1 VTTAPLVSVVI
12 ATRNRRGW
20 LSETVASVRAQSD
33 ASFEILVVD
42 DASSDDTWSWLERE
56 QADGALRGF
65 RLREHGE
72 RSAARN
78 LGLAEARG
86 ELVMFLDDDDLLL
99 PGALARLARAL
110 VEHSDAV
117 AAVGARWDWSFEGNG
132 KGRRD
137 THVWVER
144 VRPVFHELLFGW
156 SAVSGQLLFRTAR
169 VRELGGYESTYI
181 PTEDRHL
188 WLRVSQL
195 GPVVLIPHTVLKYR
209 VHSGQWRPENI
220 QWIRERVYRG
230 AIRSL
235 PRCEWRR
242 GLRIRK
248 SSRLIRGAE
257 LALAEGRTLAALGQ
271 AARAFAIAPRLFASP
286 LIGSWV
292 AWRLL
297 RPVWHRLRHG
307 QATISR

>member
-1 VTTAPLVSVVI
+1 MSDPQVSVVI

-20 LSETVASVRAQSD
+20 LSETVASVRAQSGV
-33 ASFEILVVD
+33 SFEIVVVD
-42 DASSDDTWSWLERE
+42 DASSDDTWSWLES
-56 QADGALRGF
+56 QPAGGALRAF
-65 RLREHGE
+65 RQREHGE

-99 PGALARLARAL
+99 PGALARLARGLAR
-110 VEHSDAV
+110 HPGAV
-117 AAVGARWDWSFEGNG
+117 ACVGARWDWSFEGNG

-137 THVWVER
+137 AHVWVER
-144 VRPVFHELLFGW
+144 VRPVFPELLFGW

-169 VRELGGYESTYI
+169 VREIGGYTSTFI
-181 PTEDRHL
+181 PTEDRDL
-188 WLRVSQL
+188 WLRLSRL
-195 GPVVLIPHTVLKYR
+195 GPVVLVPRTVLKYR
-209 VHSGQWRPENI
+209 VHGGQWRPENI

-235 PRCEWRR
+235 PRTEWRR
-242 GLRIRK
+242 GLRIRQ

-257 LALAEGRTLAALGQ
+257 AALAEGRTLAALGQ
-271 AARAFAIAPRLFASP
+271 AARALVIAPRLFASP

-292 AWRLL
+292 ARRLL

-307 QATISR
+307 QAMISR

>member
-1 VTTAPLVSVVI
+1 VSDPLVSVVV
-12 ATRNRRGW
+12 ATRNRRAW
-20 LSETVASVRAQSD
+20 LAETAASVRAQSG
-33 ASFEILVVD
+33 ARFELIVVD
-42 DASSDDTWSWLERE
+42 DASTDDTWSWLERE
-56 QADGALRGF
+56 AASGALRAL
-65 RLREHGE
+65 RLPEHGE

-99 PGALARLARAL
+99 PGALAHLARAL
-110 VEHSDAV
+110 GERPGAV

-137 THVWVER
+137 SHVWIPR
-144 VRPVFHELLFGW
+144 LRPVFSELLFGW
-156 SAVSGQLLFRTAR
+156 SAVSGQILFRTAR
-169 VRELGGYESTYI
+169 VREIGGYTSTYI

-188 WLRVSQL
+188 WLRLSRL
-195 GPVVLIPHTVLKYR
+195 GPVVLIPRTVLKYR
-209 VHSGQWRPENI
+209 VHGGQWRPENI

-235 PRCEWRR
+235 PRREWRR
-242 GLRIRK
+242 GLRIRQ

-257 LALAEGRTLAALGQ
+257 VALAEGRTLAGLGQ
-271 AARAFAIAPRLFASP
+271 AARAFAMAPGLFVSP

-292 AWRLL
+292 ARRLL
-297 RPVWHRLRHG
+297 RPVWHRLRRG